1 MVERLPQKSRRVR
14 GLHPGDF
21 LGRALSDDLATAI
34 AALRPEI
41 DQVVGSLDDVEV
53 VLDHDYRV
61 ARVCQTAEHA
71 EQPLD
76 VVEVQAGGRL
86 VEDIEGASGRA
97 PREFLGKLDALRL
110 TAGQSRRGLAEVN
123 VIEA

>member
-41 DQVVGSLDDVEV
+41 DQVVGSFDDVEV
-53 VLDHDYRV
+53 VLDHNYRV

-76 VVEVQAGGRL
+76 VVEVQTGGRL
-86 VEDIEGASGRA
+86 VEDVKRATGRA
-97 PREFLGKLDALRL
+97 PREFLGELDALRL
-110 TAGQSRRGLAEVN
+110 TAGESRRRPAGGN
-123 VIEA
+123 VK